1 MIMNAHAQSSRPFP
15 MLSNEAIGTRPAR
28 GSRMRK
34 RTLGTEGPWVDAS
47 MIGTW
52 KVHPCPVGGIPTPLK
67 NMKVSWD
74 FSPQHMEK

>member
-1 MIMNAHAQSSRPFP
+1 MHMHSHPVHSPCCPTKPSAPVQHV
-15 MLSNEAIGTRPAR
+15 AR
-28 GSRMRK
+28 GCA
-34 RTLGTEGPWVDAS
+34 TLGTEGPWVDAS